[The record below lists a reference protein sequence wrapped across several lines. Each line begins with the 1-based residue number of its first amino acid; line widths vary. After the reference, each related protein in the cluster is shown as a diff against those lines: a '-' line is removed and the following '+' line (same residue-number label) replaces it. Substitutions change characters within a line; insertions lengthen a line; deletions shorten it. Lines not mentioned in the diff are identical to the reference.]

1 MNDGTNPTQSKKPV
15 AIALIPSVILAV
27 IAAVGWYLYL
37 GLQQDHEALNDE
49 MLVRIDNF
57 EARVAT
63 LELERDALQSNLD
76 DERQTRAQ
84 IQDSLASQRESLA
97 ELKSTLAAE
106 QASAAELEANLE
118 RAREERR
125 QLENDL
131 QQEVERLA
139 TNSADLEANLERA
152 REERRQLESDLQQE
166 VERLAANSAELEANL
181 ERAREERRQL
191 ESDLQQEVERL
202 AANSAELEQALTNR
216 QAQQQS
222 LQAQIDAATA
232 EKEQLAGELDEAQA
246 RREELQ
252 DQIASVNAEVAAKEA
267 ALAAARDDITALNG
281 QLAQTREEKHVLEA
295 RLVDLSEQQKKEA
308 AHFALL
314 QSRLEQELDEHRVEI
329 TQLKNRMTV
338 INLTS
343 EVLFDSGSIE
353 IKPAGRKVLNLIA
366 ESLNAYPEREISI
379 DGHTDNVPVGRAS
392 RYVSN
397 WDLSTTR
404 AIAAL
409 DHLQRAGVAPRRLRA
424 VGHGEHKPIA
434 SNTDEIGRQLNRR
447 IEIRLLPKLD
457 ETS

>member
-1 MNDGTNPTQSKKPV
+1 MNDGTTTTQSKTPV
-15 AIALIPSVILAV
+15 AIAAILAV
-27 IAAVGWYLYL
+27 VAAVGWYLYL
-37 GLQQDHEALNDE
+37 TSQQDHEAATGDL
-49 MLVRIDNF
+49 LVQISSF
-57 EARVAT
+57 ESRVAQ
-63 LELERDALQSNLD
+63 LEQDRDALAASLD
-76 DERQTRAQ
+76 NERQTREQ
-84 IQDSLASQRESLA
+84 VQDSLASQRESLA

-106 QASAAELEANLE
+106 QASASALE
-118 RAREERR
+118 
-125 QLENDL
+125 
-131 QQEVERLA
+131 
-139 TNSADLEANLERA
+139 ADLESA

-166 VERLAANSAELEANL
+166 VERLAS
-181 ERAREERRQL
+181 
-191 ESDLQQEVERL
+191 
-202 AANSAELEQALTNR
+202 NSAELEQALAQR

-222 LQAQIDAATA
+222 LQAQIDAATV

-252 DQIASVNAEVAAKEA
+252 TQIASVNAEVAAKEAEVAAKEA
-267 ALAAARDDITALNG
+267 ALAAARDDITALNS
-281 QLAQTREEKHVLEA
+281 QLAQTREEKSLLEA
-295 RLVDLSEQQKKEA
+295 RVVDLSEQQKKEA

-314 QSRLEQELDEHRVEI
+314 QSRLEQELNEHRVEI

-353 IKPAGRKVLNLIA
+353 IKPAGRKVLDLIA
-366 ESLNAYPEREISI
+366 ESLNAYPDREISI
-379 DGHTDNVPVGRAS
+379 DGHTDNVPVGKTS
-392 RYVSN
+392 RFVSN

-447 IEIRLLPKLD
+447 IEIRLLPELEE

>member
-1 MNDGTNPTQSKKPV
+1 MNDDNSPTQGKKNV
-15 AIALIPSVILAV
+15 AVALIPSVILAV
-27 IAAVGWYLYL
+27 VAAVGWYLYL
-37 GLQQDHEALNDE
+37 TLHQEHEAMIGNIK
-49 MLVRIDNF
+49 VQIGNF
-57 EARVAT
+57 ESRVAQ
-63 LELERDALQSNLD
+63 LEQDRDSLAASLD
-76 DERQTRAQ
+76 YERQTREQ
-84 IQDSLASQRESLA
+84 VQDSLASQRDSLA
-97 ELKSTLAAE
+97 ALKSTLAAE
-106 QASAAELEANLE
+106 QASAAELQADLE
-118 RAREERR
+118 RARDERR

-139 TNSADLEANLERA
+139 TNS
-152 REERRQLESDLQQE
+152 SD
-166 VERLAANSAELEANL
+166 
-181 ERAREERRQL
+181 
-191 ESDLQQEVERL
+191 
-202 AANSAELEQALTNR
+202 LEQALAQH
-216 QAQQQS
+216 QAQQES
-222 LQAQIDAATA
+222 LQQRIEAASA
-232 EKEQLAGELDEAQA
+232 EKEQLGRQLEEAQA

-252 DQIASVNAEVAAKEA
+252 DQIAKVNAEVAAKEA
-267 ALAAARDDITALNG
+267 EVVAKEAEVAAKEVEIAMKETEIAAKDQEITAKEREIATKEAALATARDNITALNG
-281 QLAQTREEKHVLEA
+281 QLAQSREEKILLEA

-353 IKPAGRKVLNLIA
+353 IKPAGRRVLDLIA

-379 DGHTDNVPVGRAS
+379 DGHTDNVPVGKAS

-404 AIAAL
+404 AIAAV
-409 DHLQRAGVAPRRLRA
+409 DHLQRAGVLPRRLRA

-434 SNTDEIGRQLNRR
+434 SNANAEGRQLNRR
-447 IEIRLLPKLD
+447 IEIRLLPEFD